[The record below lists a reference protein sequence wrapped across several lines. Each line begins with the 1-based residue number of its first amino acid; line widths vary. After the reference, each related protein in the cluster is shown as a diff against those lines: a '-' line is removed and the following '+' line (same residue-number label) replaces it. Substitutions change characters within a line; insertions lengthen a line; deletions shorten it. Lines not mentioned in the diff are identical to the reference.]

1 MVKPR
6 LDHIRH
12 KIQSDEFWQRHID
25 STDGMSMAKSAA
37 GAIRSPPF
45 QNLVKSTGLRQA
57 CVKRPASTEKKHT
70 HRKESAEKKHRNN
83 NNKYKK
89 TVLFGVLCVFV
100 VFWFIFSVCHGFVCC
115 RFLEQNLYKTL
126 RPCIL
131 CAVGLLIRIING
143 SYSISTSYLGR
154 FHSISGYMA
163 MVLGVDS
170 QLCGLSIILHIPLT
184 TSNKPLIS
192 INTKTNKQS
201 IHN

>member
-1 MVKPR
+1 MNFGKGTSIPPTACQWPSR
-6 LDHIRH
+6 L
-12 KIQSDEFWQRHID
+12 QVP
-25 STDGMSMAKSAA
+25 SAA
-37 GAIRSPPF
+37 HLFRTWWSP
-45 QNLVKSTGLRQA
+45 QA
-57 CVKRPASTEKKHT
+57 CGRLALKDQLQQ
-70 HRKESAEKKHRNN
+70 RKNTPTGKNQQKKKHRNN

-201 IHN
+201 IHNWLTVRVTLR